1 MGGTISITIRE
12 CARIDRVRELYH
24 NKKMMK
30 DLFNAI
36 REHGTPLTH
45 SLTHSLPHYLT
56 HSFTNTNTD

>member
-45 SLTHSLPHYLT
+45 SLPHSLIH
-56 HSFTNTNTD
+56 